1 MVGIICWIII
11 FISSSASQQCSK
23 SVRSIT
29 GKYLTGHVISGGS
42 SHGLGDCL
50 IKCSDVPQCRSIN
63 FRFKD
68 LFCELNEADRYT
80 HPWNYGSRDGHAYSD
95 YPFKVNHYSTS
106 SLKLPVV

>member
-1 MVGIICWIII
+1 MVGIICLIII

-63 FRFKD
+63 FNF
-68 LFCELNEADRYT
+68 
-80 HPWNYGSRDGHAYSD
+80 PWDYGSRDGHAYSD

-106 SLKLPVV
+106 SLKLSVV